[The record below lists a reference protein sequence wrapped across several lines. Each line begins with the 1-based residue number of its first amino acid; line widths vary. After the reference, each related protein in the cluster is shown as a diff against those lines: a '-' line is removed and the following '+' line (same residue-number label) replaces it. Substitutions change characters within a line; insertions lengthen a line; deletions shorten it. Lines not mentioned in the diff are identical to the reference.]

1 MTERRIAALIPP
13 RLTGSLTDR
22 TGTAS
27 RGRLPLVELPPLPQS
42 SSLCYGMGRIDSEG
56 RISNASII
64 TTLGWREGDRLHM
77 ALLNHSVIVHREPTG
92 AFRLGRK
99 PYLVLPA
106 TVRRRNGLGAGQQV
120 LLAAD
125 PNHDVLVV
133 HPQAA
138 LDSMITT
145 YHASL
150 STRGAD
156 Q

>member
-1 MTERRIAALIPP
+1 VAERKIAALIPP
-13 RLTGSLTDR
+13 RLAGPLSDR
-22 TGTAS
+22 IRSAN

-42 SSLCYGMGRIDSEG
+42 SSLRYGMGKIDSDG
-56 RISNASII
+56 RVSNSSII
-64 TTLGWREGDRLHM
+64 TALGWSEGDRLHM
-77 ALLNHSVIVHREPTG
+77 ALLGQSVVVHREPTG

-99 PYLVLPA
+99 PYLVLPV
-106 TVRRRNGLGAGQQV
+106 TVRRRSGLGPGQQV

-125 PNHDVLVV
+125 PNYDMLVV

-138 LDSMITT
+138 LDAMITA

-150 STRGAD
+150 STGGGD